1 VKIGDKKLSEKMATR
16 NSAELDK
23 RWFSGQDDL
32 PEIIAENVEAS
43 SFGRALNAT
52 LGKNGWDGK
61 TAAGVGLELSSDNR
75 AVKSGQFFLRGPL
88 SGEQGQIQASKLWE
102 RAAADAV
109 AIFKFPHG
117 GEFDFSGG
125 SLASEYLEGEA
136 VKLAIERSG
145 QQVPPEE
152 WQQIGITP
160 FSLRLIA
167 YLDKLS
173 NKNGPKVKFNLLF
186 FPASR
191 EQMDELAD
199 AVQGPAWPGV
209 KILEGH
215 AALFPK
221 APQEGWGCPIYPIL
235 CTSTKFE
242 AAPNLP
248 ASHEIRYAIAK
259 IMATARLPVPC
270 ANQGTMRRK
279 WAQIQADPEA
289 YEERT
294 PAVVWPLPAEARQ
307 RAGEKALSAQ
317 SLYTFGGG

>member
-1 VKIGDKKLSEKMATR
+1 MAARGSVQLSEK
-16 NSAELDK
+16 
-23 RWFSGQDDL
+23 WFTGQDDL
-32 PEIIAENVEAS
+32 PELVAENLEAL
-43 SFGRALNAT
+43 SFGRPLNAV

-61 TAAGVGLELSSDNR
+61 AAAGIGLELASDNR
-75 AVKSGQFFLRGPL
+75 SVKSGQFFLRGPL
-88 SGEQGQIQASKLWE
+88 SNEQGQIQASKLWE

-109 AIFKFPHG
+109 VTFKFPHG

-136 VKLAIERSG
+136 VKIAVERGG
-145 QQVPPEE
+145 QQVPTDQWP
-152 WQQIGITP
+152 QIGISQ
-160 FSLRLIA
+160 FSLRLVT
-167 YLDKLS
+167 YMDKLS
-173 NKNGPKVKFNLLF
+173 NKNGPKIKFNLLF

-191 EQMDELAD
+191 EQMEEIAD

-215 AALFPK
+215 AALFPR
-221 APQEGWGCPIYPIL
+221 APTDGWGCPIYPIL
-235 CTSTKFE
+235 CTGSRFE
-242 AAPNLP
+242 VAPNLP
-248 ASHEIRYAIAK
+248 TGQELRFAIAK

-294 PAVVWPLPAEARQ
+294 PAVVWPLPTATSP
-307 RAGEKALSAQ
+307 RAG
-317 SLYTFGGG
+317 